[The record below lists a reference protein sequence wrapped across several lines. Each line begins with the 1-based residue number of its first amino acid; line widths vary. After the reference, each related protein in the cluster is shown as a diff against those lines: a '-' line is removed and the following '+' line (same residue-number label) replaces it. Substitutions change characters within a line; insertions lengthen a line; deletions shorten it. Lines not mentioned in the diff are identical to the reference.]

1 MSRSIAEQRAARRHR
16 KKRAAGAITSSPSHD
31 DGEKDDC
38 HCHDENN
45 DDGDNKSSGYTR
57 RQEVIQNSSI
67 STCSGSGD
75 YITAFTSITEK
86 YPHHFNSDRGNG
98 IRKSQ
103 HDDDRMSPIFVS
115 VLVSYIACKSIYMP
129 SIESLAFISFIESSI
144 QS

>member
-1 MSRSIAEQRAARRHR
+1 MSRSIAEQRAARRLR
-16 KKRAAGAITSSPSHD
+16 KKRAAGAITSSPSHNG

-57 RQEVIQNSSI
+57 RQEVIQNSSS

-115 VLVSYIACKSIYMP
+115 VLVDIVHSMQALIYIY
-129 SIESLAFISFIESSI
+129 LLLNHLHLFLL
-144 QS
+144 

>member
-1 MSRSIAEQRAARRHR
+1 MSRSIAEQRAARRLR

-31 DGEKDDC
+31 DGEKDC

-57 RQEVIQNSSI
+57 RQEVIQNSSS

-115 VLVSYIACKSIYMP
+115 VLVDIVHSMQALIYIY
-129 SIESLAFISFIESSI
+129 LLLNHLHLFLL
-144 QS
+144 